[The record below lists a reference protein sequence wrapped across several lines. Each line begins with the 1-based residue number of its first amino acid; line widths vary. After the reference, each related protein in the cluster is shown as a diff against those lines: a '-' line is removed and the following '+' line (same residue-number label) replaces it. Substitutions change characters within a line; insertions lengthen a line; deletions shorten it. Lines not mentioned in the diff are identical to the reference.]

1 MLIFLTEEQDNK
13 IKQIKE
19 KTGKSKNDIVIN
31 ILNKNID
38 KELSEL

>member
-13 IKQIKE
+13 IKKIKE

-38 KELSEL
+38 KELREL